1 MNKDNY
7 SHNVWLSSNQ
17 GQEIRDFLAFTKQ
30 NLTCV
35 YARTHIHTHPLY
47 ESINEFS
54 LGQMGEIM
62 NFWHHQI
69 IKNWVHFLKN
79 VVKCALLNLI

>member
-1 MNKDNY
+1 MPMA
-7 SHNVWLSSNQ
+7 Q
-17 GQEIRDFLAFTKQ
+17 GVEDRYINNHRLFQQRSFTI
-30 NLTCV
+30 
-35 YARTHIHTHPLY
+35 RTHIHTHPLY